1 MEINLFEAGNRIKQI
16 REKHG
21 YTMADLGKLVDAN
34 SPSTINNWEKGNN
47 LPNRKRLEKIALLGG
62 TSVEWIKYGD
72 FSDYVYRLTQ
82 NIEEKILKE
91 YGETTLNNYREALL
105 DELTIEKI
113 TYEEDTKNISS
124 CRKNQY
130 TKYFFQEVKYMYS
143 PDEDYRNI
151 EVKPDLGL
159 TDDNKNIKMIGQRIR
174 KIRKK
179 ENITLE
185 EFGKLFSPTADKAVI
200 SNWENGKNLPNS
212 ERIKKIAEIGGV
224 SELYLMTGVDSS
236 VAESMYFLSEVALDA
251 LERLSIEEVNR
262 IIESFAGYLNVI
274 SKIDDPDKREISLC
288 NAICQLSL
296 LDKMGLIHKKY

>member
-1 MEINLFEAGNRIKQI
+1 MEINLFEVGNRIKQI

-82 NIEEKILKE
+82 NIEKKILKE
-91 YGETTLNNYREALL
+91 YGEATMNNYREALL
-105 DELTIEKI
+105 DELMIEKA
-113 TYEEDTKNISS
+113 TYEEDTKILTIAEKIYQLFLQSGVKTDFKRTVSRRISNI
-124 CRKNQY
+124 RKN
-130 TKYFFQEVKYMYS
+130 
-143 PDEDYRNI
+143 
-151 EVKPDLGL
+151 LGL
-159 TDDNKNIKMIGQRIR
+159 SMD
-174 KIRKK
+174 
-179 ENITLE
+179 
-185 EFGKLFSPTADKAVI
+185 EFGKLFSPTADKAVV

-236 VAESMYFLSEVALDA
+236 VTDSMYFLSEVALDS
-251 LERLSIEEVNR
+251 LERLSSEEVNKT
-262 IIESFAGYLNVI
+262 IKSFATYVNAI
-274 SKIDDPDKREISLC
+274 SKIDNPDISYLMGFDEAC
-288 NAICQLSL
+288 FNEKQKLEVENLELKERIRQYEKVFEDVESL
-296 LDKMGLIHKKY
+296 LNSRKNS